1 MRFSG
6 FFLVRLAAHVSNGC
20 KSRIRPVAGR
30 IQPKARVLQVTANL
44 KEAGCGELTNL
55 RANLWS
61 DGQKP
66 YRRLCMRISLHHKM
80 KSDSYTE
87 SCTVDTADGWRKR
100 NVWYPG
106 RSVRKALKGVTITE
120 R

>member
-1 MRFSG
+1 M
-6 FFLVRLAAHVSNGC
+6 
-20 KSRIRPVAGR
+20 
-30 IQPKARVLQVTANL
+30 QVTANL
-44 KEAGCGELTNL
+44 KEAGCGEPTNP

-66 YRRLCMRISLHHKM
+66 HRRLYMRVSLHAKI
-80 KSDSYTE
+80 KPNSYTE
-87 SCTVDTADGWRKR
+87 SCAVNATDGWRER

-106 RSVRKALKGVTITE
+106 RSVWNTPKGVTVIV

>member
-1 MRFSG
+1 MSI
-6 FFLVRLAAHVSNGC
+6 VRW
-20 KSRIRPVAGR
+20 
-30 IQPKARVLQVTANL
+30 NL
-44 KEAGCGELTNL
+44 KEAGCGEPTNP

-66 YRRLCMRISLHHKM
+66 RRRLYIRVSLHAKI
-80 KSDSYTE
+80 KPNSYTE
-87 SCTVDTADGWRKR
+87 SCAVNATDGWRER

-106 RSVRKALKGVTITE
+106 RSVWNTPKGVTVIV

>member
-1 MRFSG
+1 MST
-6 FFLVRLAAHVSNGC
+6 VRW
-20 KSRIRPVAGR
+20 
-30 IQPKARVLQVTANL
+30 NL
-44 KEAGCGELTNL
+44 KEAGCGDNP

-66 YRRLCMRISLHHKM
+66 YRRLYMRVSLPNKM
-80 KSDSYTE
+80 KPDSYTE
-87 SCTVDTADGWRKR
+87 SCTVDAADGWRER

-106 RSVRKALKGVTITE
+106 RSVRKALKRVTVIE

>member
-1 MRFSG
+1 M
-6 FFLVRLAAHVSNGC
+6 
-20 KSRIRPVAGR
+20 
-30 IQPKARVLQVTANL
+30 QVTANL
-44 KEAGCGELTNL
+44 KEAGCRELTNL

-66 YRRLCMRISLHHKM
+66 YIRLCMRVSLLLKM
-80 KSDSYTE
+80 KPDSYTE
-87 SCTVDTADGWRKR
+87 SCAVNAADRWRER

-106 RSVRKALKGVTITE
+106 RSVRNAPRGVTVIV